1 MYEKRIQILMD
12 AYEKQGKRQ
21 ADFMTDEDD
30 EWVSSVLFYQEQ
42 MKNKVWPNVIHFLFF
57 FKSFVNKLT
66 LGEKKIYCWMVLI
79 HTSPL
84 YCILNMNKFLF
95 QEKDGEIERLRK
107 ELNEARIKQVQ

>member
-42 MKNKVWPNVIHFLFF
+42 MKNKVWPSVIYF
-57 FKSFVNKLT
+57 SF
-66 LGEKKIYCWMVLI
+66 Y
-79 HTSPL
+79 
-84 YCILNMNKFLF
+84 
-95 QEKDGEIERLRK
+95 
-107 ELNEARIKQVQ
+107 

>member
-42 MKNKVWPNVIHFLFF
+42 MKNKVWPSVTCISFSFYQ
-57 FKSFVNKLT
+57 SFVN
-66 LGEKKIYCWMVLI
+66 
-79 HTSPL
+79 
-84 YCILNMNKFLF
+84 
-95 QEKDGEIERLRK
+95 
-107 ELNEARIKQVQ
+107 

>member
-42 MKNKVWPNVIHFLFF
+42 MKNKVWHNVIHFLFF
-57 FKSFVNKLT
+57 F
-66 LGEKKIYCWMVLI
+66 
-79 HTSPL
+79 
-84 YCILNMNKFLF
+84 
-95 QEKDGEIERLRK
+95 
-107 ELNEARIKQVQ
+107 